1 MSTRFN
7 KKKNNT
13 MKRIFTLLVLVF
25 ACSTFAAAQ
34 KIQGKVFFLNS
45 TGEKEPGA
53 FANVWWVEGKSAV
66 ETDENGTFVMR
77 SVKGDNI
84 TLIAAY
90 VGYVQDTIKLYE
102 GGVNLLPDKEIIF
115 TLKSENELESV
126 VVTGRQE
133 ANFLSRT
140 ANIKTEVISAAGLC
154 KMACC
159 SLAESFESSAS
170 VSVGYSDAVTG
181 AKQIKLLGLSGSY
194 TQMLDETRP
203 VMRGLASPFGLS
215 YIPGQWLES
224 IQIAKGPSSV
234 VNGLEAITG
243 QINMEHRKP
252 TAENPLF
259 VNLFMNSNLRTEA
272 NLASSLQLNDKWS
285 TVVQGHFSKD
295 NKVHDGNDD
304 MFRDDPLTQ
313 QFNFDN
319 RWLYFDPSGLQ
330 VRFGAKFVND
340 KRIGGHHDYEEGMN
354 DYADPMFSSAIQP
367 DLGYAFNNGI
377 WGNEIHNTGIS
388 GFFKLGIPLNE
399 DQTRNIAVVGDFSH
413 YEMESSYGLKVFGG
427 DQNMSFFNAMYHED
441 INENHKYTLGVS
453 GRIDDVESKY
463 RDDAWHVGRAELG
476 YNSSYNGLKW
486 KHFDVN
492 DKVMGAYGEYTYT
505 FDEKVSLVAGIRAD
519 YSSLWGWQVA
529 PRASFKYSFTDQTVV
544 RLNAGRGFR
553 TPYVITDNLGVMS
566 SGRAL
571 RVSDNIQAEDAWT
584 FGGNFTQYF
593 RIGESENNYFS
604 FDYFRTGFNHKVVYD
619 WDCGATDYVVDIYD
633 IEEATL
639 GNNRAYTDTYQVDL
653 SVEPVERFTAIAT
666 FRYSNAKISMKNRG
680 LVDAPMTSKYKAVLN
695 LQYATSLNKWVF
707 DVTAQLN
714 GPCSLPEFMGGGN
727 SDVYPMMFA
736 QITKKVGM
744 VDVYA
749 GVENIT
755 NYTQENPIIG
765 ADKPF
770 SKDFNA
776 SMVWG
781 PLMGRMFYIGMR
793 YTLWK

>member
-1 MSTRFN
+1 
-7 KKKNNT
+7 
-13 MKRIFTLLVLVF
+13 MKRIITLLVLVC
-25 ACSTFAAAQ
+25 ACSVFAAAQ
-34 KIQGKVFFLNS
+34 KISGKVYFLNS
-45 TGEKEPGA
+45 QEEKEAGA
-53 FANVWWVEGKSAV
+53 FANVWWVDGKQAA
-66 ETDENGTFVMR
+66 EADEDGEFTIR
-77 SVKGDNI
+77 QLKGDNI

-90 VGYVQDTIKLYE
+90 VGYRQDTVKVYE
-102 GGVNLLPDKEIIF
+102 NGVNLYPGNYIVF
-115 TLKSENELESV
+115 NLKPENELESV
-126 VVTGRQE
+126 YVTGRQE
-133 ANFLSRT
+133 ANFLSKT
-140 ANIKTEVISAAGLC
+140 ASIKTEVISAAGLC

-243 QINMEHRKP
+243 QINVEHRKP

-259 VNLFMNSNLRTEA
+259 VNLFVNSNLRAEA
-272 NLASSLQLNDKWS
+272 NVASSVQFNEKWS

-295 NKVHDGNDD
+295 TKVHDGNDD

-313 QFNFDN
+313 QVNFDN

-354 DYADPMFSSAIQP
+354 DHDNPMYSTAVQPP

-399 DQTRNIAVVGDFSH
+399 EQSKNIAVVADWS
-413 YEMESSYGLKVFGG
+413 YYDMESSYGLKTFGG
-427 DQNMSFFNAMYHED
+427 HQNMGFFNAMYHSD
-441 INENHKYTLGVS
+441 INENHKYTLGIS
-453 GRIDDVESKY
+453 GRIDDVESQY
-463 RDDAWHVGRAELG
+463 RDDALYMGQAGLG
-476 YNSSYNGLKW
+476 YNPSSFTGLEW
-486 KHFDVN
+486 GRFDVD
-492 DKVMGAYGEYTYT
+492 DKVIGAYGEYTYT
-505 FDEKVSLVAGIRAD
+505 LDEKVSIVAGIRAD

-529 PRASFKYSFTDQTVV
+529 PRASFKYSFTDETVV

-553 TPYVITDNLGVMS
+553 TPFVITDNLGVMS
-566 SGRAL
+566 SGRGL
-571 RVSDNIQAEDAWT
+571 RISGNLEAEDAWT

-593 RIGESENNYFS
+593 TIGGRDNNYFS
-604 FDYFRTGFNHKVVYD
+604 FDYFRTGFRHKVVYD
-619 WDCGATDYVVDIYD
+619 WDSGLEDGVVDIYD
-633 IEEATL
+633 MQEATL
-639 GNNRAYTDTYQVDL
+639 GNNRAFTDTYQVDL
-653 SVEPVERFTAIAT
+653 SIEPIERFTAIAT
-666 FRYSNAKISMKNRG
+666 FRYSNAKISMKDRG
-680 LVDAPMTSKYKAVLN
+680 LVEAPMTSKYKAVLN
-695 LQYATSLNKWVF
+695 LQYATNLNKWMF
-707 DVTAQLN
+707 DFTAQMN
-714 GPCSLPEFMGGGN
+714 GPCRLPEFMGGGE

-736 QITKKVGM
+736 QITRKLNL
-744 VDVYA
+744 VDVYI
-749 GVENIT
+749 GVENLT
-755 NYTQENPIIG
+755 DYTQKNPIIG
-765 ADKPF
+765 ADNPY

-781 PLMGRMFYIGMR
+781 PLMGRMFYAGMR
-793 YTLWK
+793 LTLWKK